1 VEPKDF
7 SKYIG
12 RNRAKELIYSG
23 NFMDIDKAY
32 QWGLVNRVSDDKA
45 SCLQSA
51 VECLQV
57 IGKNGPLAVAS
68 AKEVMNA
75 GNDLSNKDGLKMEAT
90 VFGEISD
97 SHDKKEG
104 TKAFVEKRKPEFK
117 GN

>member
-1 VEPKDF
+1 
-7 SKYIG
+7 
-12 RNRAKELIYSG
+12 
-23 NFMDIDKAY
+23 MDIDKAY
-32 QWGLVNRVSDDKA
+32 QWGLVNRVLDDKA

-51 VECLQV
+51 VEYLQV
-57 IGKNGPLAVAS
+57 IEKNGPLAVAR

-90 VFGEISD
+90 VFGVISK
-97 SHDKKEG
+97 SHDKAEG

>member
-1 VEPKDF
+1 
-7 SKYIG
+7 
-12 RNRAKELIYSG
+12 
-23 NFMDIDKAY
+23 MDIDKAY
-32 QWGLVNRVSDDKA
+32 QWGLVNRVLDDKA

-57 IGKNGPLAVAS
+57 IRKNGPLAVAS
-68 AKEVMNA
+68 AKKVMNA

-90 VFGEISD
+90 VFGVISK
-97 SHDKKEG
+97 SNDKAEG

>member
-1 VEPKDF
+1 
-7 SKYIG
+7 
-12 RNRAKELIYSG
+12 
-23 NFMDIDKAY
+23 MDIDKAY

-45 SCLQSA
+45 SCLQAA
-51 VECLQV
+51 VEYLQAL
-57 IGKNGPLAVAS
+57 KERGPLAIAR

-90 VFGEISD
+90 VFGVISK
-97 SHDKKEG
+97 SNDKAEG